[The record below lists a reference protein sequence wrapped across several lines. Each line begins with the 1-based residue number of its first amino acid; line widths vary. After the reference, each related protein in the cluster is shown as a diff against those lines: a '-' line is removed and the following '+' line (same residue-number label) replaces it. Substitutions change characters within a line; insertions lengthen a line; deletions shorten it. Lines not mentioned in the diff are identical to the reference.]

1 VVDTPL
7 VDAATLRDLRRQR
20 RRNRLRD
27 LDWFEAAYRAYLTAI
42 VGIVVVLLVSS
53 FLGDNRPSP
62 KGLADLHSHGP
73 AALGLLAA
81 LGIALGLR
89 SGSHG
94 GPLAVEPAEVRYTL
108 LAPVDRRV
116 ALRSAAYRQLRFA
129 VFLGAVVGAIGGV
142 LAYRRLSGHVIAWA
156 ASGTGAGAAIA
167 AGMIGSAMVASGLR
181 LRRWM
186 ATLLG
191 AAVLAWAVADLVG
204 KVPAPTTTLGS
215 LALWPLR
222 IHWIDLLGVIGV
234 AVICVA
240 GIALL
245 GRVSLEAL
253 ERRTGLVGQLRF
265 AVTVQDLRTV
275 IVLRRQLA
283 QDRPR
288 NRPWLTL
295 SHLRRFPVWRR
306 GWHGVLR
313 FPAPRL
319 ARLLLLTGVT
329 TVCLIAAYRG
339 TTPLVL
345 IAALA
350 VYLAGLDAIEPLS
363 QEIDQSDRADAL
375 PVDRGDLLMRQ
386 LAVPG
391 AVMFVLAVI
400 GAAIAIAIDHSN
412 TGVALAAIL
421 ALPAAWCGA
430 AGASVSVVMGAP
442 EPFKDGQLL
451 PPEVAGMKI
460 ALRTAWP
467 LIVAL
472 AGCLPVVAAR
482 RAHVNGNSPIPA
494 AAQAGVAAL
503 LVAGFTVA
511 WVRFREP
518 AHVWWKQFMAEGQQA
533 AKDRQA
539 LKRGSTTR

>member
-42 VGIVVVLLVSS
+42 VGIIVVLLLSS

-62 KGLADLHSHGP
+62 KGFADLHSHGP
-73 AALGLLAA
+73 AAIGLLAA
-81 LGIALGLR
+81 LAMALGLR

-116 ALRSAAYRQLRFA
+116 ALRGAAYRQLRFA
-129 VFLGAVVGAIGGV
+129 MFLGAVVGAIGGV
-142 LAYRRLSGHVIAWA
+142 LAYRRLGGHVIAWA
-156 ASGTGAGAAIA
+156 ASGGGAGAAIA

-186 ATLLG
+186 ATLVG
-191 AAVLAWAVADLVG
+191 GAVLAWAVADLFD

-234 AVICVA
+234 AVIGAA

-245 GRVSLEAL
+245 GGVALEAL

-288 NRPWLTL
+288 NRPWLNV

-319 ARLLLLTGVT
+319 ARLLLLTAVA
-329 TVCLIAAYRG
+329 TVCLVAAYRG

-345 IAALA
+345 VAALA

-400 GAAIAIAIDHSN
+400 GAGIAIAIDHSS
-412 TGVALAAIL
+412 TGAALAAIL

-482 RAHVNGNSPIPA
+482 RAHVDANSPIPA

-518 AHVWWKQFMAEGQQA
+518 AHAWFKNFMEEGQQA

-539 LKRGSTTR
+539 LKRGTTTP